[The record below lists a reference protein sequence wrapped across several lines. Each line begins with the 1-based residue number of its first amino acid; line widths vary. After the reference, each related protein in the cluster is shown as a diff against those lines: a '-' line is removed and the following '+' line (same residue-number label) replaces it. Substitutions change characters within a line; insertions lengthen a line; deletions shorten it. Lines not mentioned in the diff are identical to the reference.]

1 MDLHNFPDIAAKIR
15 SLSVAQQQIVE
26 IVKAI
31 SRQNKI
37 LIFDE
42 PTTAISIMEVEHL
55 FQTIRTLKAQGVS
68 IILVTHRF
76 DEIFAIGDYVTIL
89 CDGKIVQER
98 IPIGELDKQKLVHLM
113 VGRDIGEFYGT
124 RQRIEPDDE
133 VLRVENLSDKDG
145 KFTNISF
152 AVRKG
157 EVLGLAGL
165 VGAGRSEIVETLFGI
180 RRKKTGEVWLKGR
193 LIDNRRV
200 QDVIKHGIVFVP
212 DDRKLKGLFTKQ
224 SLSFNIA
231 ITQMELSGKFL
242 NNEKQYEKASED
254 LLKKLKLKFASM
266 NQQVTSLSG
275 GNQQKVLLSK
285 WLALKTEVII
295 FDEPTR
301 GIDVGTK
308 VEIYDLIR
316 ELARNGKAVIV
327 VSSEMQE
334 VISLTDRLLVI
345 NEGRIVAEL
354 KSEDATEHEI
364 LSYAIPE
371 KEFVHDNESSL

>member
-1 MDLHNFPDIAAKIR
+1 MGLRNFPDVGAKVKN
-15 SLSVAQQQIVE
+15 LTVAQQQIVE

-42 PTTAISIMEVEHL
+42 PTTAISIKEVEHL
-55 FQTIRTLKAQGVS
+55 FQMIRTLKAQGVS

-76 DEIFAIGDYVTIL
+76 DEIFSIGDYVTVL

-98 IPIGELDKQKLVHLM
+98 IPLGELNKQKLVHLM
-113 VGRDIGEFYGT
+113 VGRDIGEFYGI
-124 RQRIEPDDE
+124 RQYIELGDE
-133 VLRVENLSDKDG
+133 VLRVENLSAIDG
-145 KFTNISF
+145 KFSNISF
-152 AVRKG
+152 SVRKG

-180 RRKKTGEVWLKGR
+180 RRKKTGEIRLNGR
-193 LIDNRRV
+193 VINSHNV
-200 QDVIKHGIVFVP
+200 QNMVKQGVVFVP
-212 DDRKLKGLFTKQ
+212 DDRKLKGLFTKLGI
-224 SLSFNIA
+224 SYNIA
-231 ITQMELSGKFL
+231 ITQMELSKRFI
-242 NNEKQYEKASED
+242 NNEKQYEIVSGV

-266 NQQVTSLSG
+266 NQPVTSLSG

-285 WLALKTEVII
+285 WLALKTEVVV

-308 VEIYDLIR
+308 IEIYDLIR
-316 ELARNGKAVIV
+316 ELARDGKAVIV

-334 VISLTDRLLVI
+334 VISLTNRLLII
-345 NEGRIVAEL
+345 NEGQIVAEL
-354 KSEDATEHEI
+354 KSDNATEHEI

-371 KEFVHDNESSL
+371 KELAHGNKNNT